1 MLGYFYIVCVK
12 QLLPMYQETLNKNLR
27 LGQTLP
33 LPQQETLLD
42 H

>member
-1 MLGYFYIVCVK
+1 MLGYFYIVCVE
-12 QLLPMYQETLNKNLR
+12 QMLPAYQGTSIKNLR